1 MKTKIFSSGDIQWRR
16 LKIALQKTN
25 NFMQLPEF
33 SEKDYDL
40 INEYGKINS
49 PKLFISLFKS
59 IPQKMKIDRVNGYKI
74 RLQLESEMKNQI
86 IHRFYS
92 KKFDSKKGAMG
103 FIRIIYLLANGYLI
117 DLDHD
122 EIAIFFAN
130 KEEADAEAFL
140 LQFKILE
147 KEQRKENSISIIIH
161 DNEYGLRTEK
171 LIFKPAAI
179 NLDKNYNNDLLEK
192 HPTILK
198 MLKEKNKSGLHLFHG
213 IPGTG
218 KSTYIRQ
225 LIAKQRKEV
234 IFLSPSIAAS
244 LDSPNFTKLLLDN
257 VNTILVV
264 EDAEELIISRESG
277 RNSSVAML
285 LNITDGI
292 LGEGLGIQVIATF
305 NTPLGNIDKALLR
318 KGRLLSIYEFKALEL
333 TKARS
338 LMQEIGKD
346 PNRLNRPTAL
356 ADIYHYDEND
366 ASTQE
371 ARKNTIG
378 FLSNVN

>member
-1 MKTKIFSSGDIQWRR
+1 
-16 LKIALQKTN
+16 
-25 NFMQLPEF
+25 MQLPEF
-33 SEKDYDL
+33 NEKDYDL

-74 RLQLESEMKNQI
+74 RLQLEAEMKDQI

-92 KKFDSKKGAMG
+92 KKFDSKNGAMG
-103 FIRIIYLLANGYLI
+103 FIRIIYLLTNGYLI

-130 KEEADAEAFL
+130 KEEAEAESFL

-346 PNRLNRPTAL
+346 PNRLNRSTAL

-366 ASTQE
+366 ASTLE

>member
-1 MKTKIFSSGDIQWRR
+1 
-16 LKIALQKTN
+16 
-25 NFMQLPEF
+25 MQLPEF

-59 IPQKMKIDRVNGYKI
+59 IPQKMKIDRVNGYRI
-74 RLQLESEMKNQI
+74 RLQLESEMKDQI
-86 IHRFYS
+86 IHRFYT
-92 KKFDSKKGAMG
+92 KKFDSKKDAMG

-366 ASTQE
+366 ASTQDV
-371 ARKNTIG
+371 RKNTIG